1 MILSPSMCPNLS
13 ASIKLNPAKHQNAYL
28 KELPSS
34 VLRPY
39 MHRKD
44 TDLDQTNLGS
54 FLKPQL
60 HKSLLKSLPVPLL
73 VTSPD

>member
-1 MILSPSMCPNLS
+1 MCPNLS
-13 ASIKLNPAKHQNAYL
+13 ASIKLNSAKHQNVHL
-28 KELPSS
+28 KELTSS
-34 VLRPY
+34 VLRPH

-44 TDLDQTNLGS
+44 TGLDQTNLGS

-60 HKSLLKSLPVPLL
+60 PKSLLKSFPLPLL